1 MILALAPPASSDIG
15 ACRYYKKPVRSDAEA
30 LSGFAGFAFDGIAVG
45 GRTVL
50 DARTG
55 REVLVSP
62 LTFRVIRIIK
72 GRVIDYKGR
81 STIDYARLTPSGEIL
96 ITVWDAT
103 YAFFNNVKRRL
114 KWKVL
119 HDQGVQT

>member
-1 MILALAPPASSDIG
+1 M
-15 ACRYYKKPVRSDAEA
+15 
-30 LSGFAGFAFDGIAVG
+30 
-45 GRTVL
+45 
-50 DARTG
+50 
-55 REVLVSP
+55 SP
-62 LTFRVIRIIK
+62 LTFRVIRNIYDPLYAV
-72 GRVIDYKGR
+72 GLGAANVA
-81 STIDYARLTPSGEIL
+81 DYARLTPSGEIL